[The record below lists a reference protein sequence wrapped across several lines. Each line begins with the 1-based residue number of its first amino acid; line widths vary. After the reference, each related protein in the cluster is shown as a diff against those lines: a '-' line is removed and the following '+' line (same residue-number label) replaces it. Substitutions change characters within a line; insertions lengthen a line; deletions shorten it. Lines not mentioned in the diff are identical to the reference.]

1 MNIQQNEDFF
11 KSKLTAFSLRD
22 VLTYASL
29 KNDERF
35 IVISLKKAEWF
46 SNIRTDVL
54 AGMVVGLALIPES
67 IAFSAIAG
75 VDPQVGLYA
84 SFCIAVSIAFFGG
97 RTAMISAATGAM
109 ALLMVTLVKDHGLQ
123 YLFATTILTGI
134 LQILAGYF
142 KVAKLMRFV
151 SQSVVYGFVNALAIL
166 IFVAQIPELQRMDL
180 TAYLFVAFGLG
191 VVYLFPYI
199 PKIGQLIPSPLVCI
213 IILSFAALFL
223 GADMRTVSDLGKF
236 PDTLPLFLIPD
247 IPLNLDTLKIIFPY
261 AITLA
266 TVGLLETMMTTTIVN
281 EVTQTEGD
289 RHKECRGQG
298 IANMVSGFMGGMA
311 GCAMIGQSIINVSSG
326 ARTRLSTLVAGVFLL
341 CLVVFLK
348 EWLSYIPMAALVAIM
363 IMVAFTTFNW
373 DSVKNFS
380 KHPKQSN
387 SVMLAVVVIV
397 LMTHNL
403 ALGVLIGVLLSA
415 LFLVNK
421 LENAVRVQ
429 SHLLNSTTRKYKI
442 FGQIFFSSSEKFFQF
457 FDFNE
462 SVDHVIIDLTHAHIW
477 DITSVNM
484 LNQVQNKFLQN
495 NIQVEIIGM
504 NEASRNLVD
513 QFSAVK

>member
-1 MNIQQNEDFF
+1 N
-11 KSKLTAFSLRD
+11 
-22 VLTYASL
+22 V
-29 KNDERF
+29 
-35 IVISLKKAEWF
+35 
-46 SNIRTDVL
+46 RTDVL
-54 AGMVVGLALIPES
+54 AGLVVGLALIPES

-84 SFCIAVSIAFFGG
+84 SFCIAVTIAFFGG
-97 RTAMISAATGAM
+97 RPAMISAATGAM
-109 ALLMVTLVKDHGLQ
+109 ALLMITLVKDHGLQ
-123 YLFATTILTGI
+123 YLLVATILTGI
-134 LQILAGYF
+134 IQVIAGYF

-151 SQSVVYGFVNALAIL
+151 SQAVVYGFLNALAIL
-166 IFVAQIPELQRMDL
+166 IFVAQLPEMQKMDGMG
-180 TAYLFVAFGLG
+180 YLFIAMGLAII
-191 VVYLFPYI
+191 YLFPYL
-199 PKIGQLIPSPLVCI
+199 PKIGKAIPSPLICI
-213 IILSFAALFL
+213 IVLSGLALFL
-223 GADMRTVSDLGKF
+223 GADLRTVSDLGKF
-236 PDTLPLFLIPD
+236 PETLPIFLIPE
-247 IPLNLDTLKIIFPY
+247 IPFNLETFTIIFPY
-261 AITLA
+261 SITLA

-421 LENAVRVQ
+421 LEN
-429 SHLLNSTTRKYKI
+429 
-442 FGQIFFSSSEKFFQF
+442 
-457 FDFNE
+457 
-462 SVDHVIIDLTHAHIW
+462 
-477 DITSVNM
+477 
-484 LNQVQNKFLQN
+484 
-495 NIQVEIIGM
+495 
-504 NEASRNLVD
+504 
-513 QFSAVK
+513 

>member
-1 MNIQQNEDFF
+1 M
-11 KSKLTAFSLRD
+11 
-22 VLTYASL
+22 
-29 KNDERF
+29 
-35 IVISLKKAEWF
+35 ISLKKAEWF

-213 IILSFAALFL
+213 IVLSLAALFL

-363 IMVAFTTFNW
+363 ILVAFTTFNW

-421 LENAVRVQ
+421 LENAVHVQ
-429 SHLLNSTTRKYKI
+429 SHLLNSTARKYEI
-442 FGQIFFSSSEKFFQF
+442 YGQIFFSSSEKFFQF

-477 DITSVNM
+477 DITSVSM

-504 NEASRNLVD
+504 NEASRSLVD
-513 QFSAVK
+513 QYSAVK